1 MIKGVSNYGNK
12 IFRDDI
18 HLNDN
23 FGIPFL
29 LNCLMST
36 LMKHSNNLPRL
47 SYVKQKRPDL
57 SSYDLNSHQS
67 YNYMHGI

>member
-1 MIKGVSNYGNK
+1 MIKGVSNYGN
-12 IFRDDI
+12 IMFWDDI

-29 LNCLMST
+29 LNCLMSAH
-36 LMKHSNNLPRL
+36 MKRSNNLPRL
-47 SYVKQKRPDL
+47 NYVKQKRPDL